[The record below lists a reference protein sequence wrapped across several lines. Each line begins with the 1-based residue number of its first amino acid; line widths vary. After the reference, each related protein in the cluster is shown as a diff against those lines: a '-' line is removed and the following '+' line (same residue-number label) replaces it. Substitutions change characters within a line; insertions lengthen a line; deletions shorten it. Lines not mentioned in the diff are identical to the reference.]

1 MLFRSPFSG
10 EDKRLLQSVGAS
22 ASLALENAQL
32 VERMIAEARR
42 RQEIEAENE
51 QRARELE
58 EARQLQLSMLPK
70 SVPQLPHVE
79 IAALMK
85 TATEVGGDYYDFHV
99 GADGALT
106 IAIGDATGH
115 GLKAGTV
122 VAATKGLFKHLAGQA
137 DLVATLAQTSRAL
150 KQMNLRPLFMA
161 LTLVKLNGDHLQCSV
176 AGMPPILIYRAATQ
190 TIEEIPLH
198 GAPLGGLSSYDY
210 RQAELTLAVNDT
222 VLLLSDGLPERFNA
236 AGEMF
241 GYERMQELL
250 LAHASAA
257 PQIILERLLQASDE
271 WAAGKLADDD
281 MTFVALRRTATGS
294 S

>member
-1 MLFRSPFSG
+1 
-10 EDKRLLQSVGAS
+10 
-22 ASLALENAQL
+22 
-32 VERMIAEARR
+32 RR

-51 QRARELE
+51 QRAKELE

-79 IAALMK
+79 IAAVMK

-122 VAATKGLFKHLAGQA
+122 VAATKGLFNHLAGQS
-137 DLVATLAQTSRAL
+137 DLVATLDQASRAL
-150 KQMNLRPLFMA
+150 KRMNLRSLFMA
-161 LTLVKLNGDHLQCSV
+161 LTLVKLNGDHLQCGV

-190 TIEEIPLH
+190 TVEEIPLR

-241 GYERMQELL
+241 GYEVIKELL
-250 LAHASAA
+250 LAHASAD
-257 PQIILERLLQASDE
+257 PQILLERLLQAGDE

-281 MTFVALRRTATGS
+281 MTFVALRRKATGS

>member
-1 MLFRSPFSG
+1 MG
-10 EDKRLLQSVGAS
+10 VD
-22 ASLALENAQL
+22 
-32 VERMIAEARR
+32 
-42 RQEIEAENE
+42 
-51 QRARELE
+51 RELE

-70 SVPQLPHVE
+70 SVPQLPHLE
-79 IAALMK
+79 IAAYMK
-85 TATEVGGDYYDFHV
+85 TASEVGGDYYDFHV

-150 KQMNLRPLFMA
+150 KQMNLRSLFMA

-190 TIEEIPLH
+190 TIEEIPLR

-210 RQAELTLAVNDT
+210 RQVELTLAVNDT

-257 PQIILERLLQASDE
+257 PQIILERVLQASDE